1 MAVSPLHVFN
11 QKKRQGQRIAVV
23 SLYDAPSARLCCE
36 AGADAL
42 LVGDSMGNVILGY
55 DNTLPVTIDD
65 IRLHTGAVAR
75 GAKSVSQPGVP
86 VIADLPFGT
95 YHGSADS
102 IARHGSL
109 LMQAGAHAL
118 KVEGGGEGTV
128 AAIKRLVEM
137 GAPVMGHLGFTPQ
150 SMLAFKETVQGKTA
164 ATAQAL
170 CDAARRLEDAGCFGV
185 VLEVMPLEVAERITA
200 GLAIPTIGIGAGPGC
215 DGQVLVWHDLA
226 GLLGGE
232 PFRFVKRFV
241 DGHALLA
248 QAARDY
254 VSEVHAGTFPSR
266 EHSWTMAGDELS
278 AWREIKGPGD

>member
-1 MAVSPLHVFN
+1 MAVSPLYVFN
-11 QKKRQGQRIAVV
+11 HKKRHGQRIAMV

-36 AGADAL
+36 AGADAI

-55 DNTLPVTIDD
+55 DSTLPVTLDD
-65 IRLHTGAVAR
+65 MRLHTGAVAR
-75 GAKSVSQPGVP
+75 GVKSSSQPGVP

-95 YHGSADS
+95 YHGSADTT
-102 IARHGSL
+102 ARHGTL

-118 KVEGGGEGTV
+118 KVEGGNDGTI
-128 AAIKRLVEM
+128 AAVERLTQM

-150 SMLAFKETVQGKTA
+150 SALNFKETVQGKTA
-164 ATAQAL
+164 ASAQYL
-170 CDAARRLEDAGCFGV
+170 FDAARRLEDAGCFGI
-185 VLEVMPLEVAERITA
+185 VLEVVPLEVAERIMA
-200 GLAIPTIGIGAGPGC
+200 ALGIPTIGIGAGPGC

-232 PFRFVKRFV
+232 PFRFVKRYA

-254 VSEVHAGTFPSR
+254 VRDVHSGAFPSR
-266 EHSWTMAGDELS
+266 EHSWAMASEQLE
-278 AWREIKGPGD
+278 AWPEIK